1 MNRTTTFARPP
12 EPQADA
18 CASYLVCCDGPA
30 HLEADLHLHV
40 HNENNLLFAAV
51 EELAAGRLEEAMPE
65 SGGGEAACSAHL
77 FDDGRP
83 DVRTR
88 DDVQR
93 FVVAFYRDVAMDD
106 LLGPIFAAAH
116 VDWSAH
122 IPKLVDFWAWQ
133 LLGQPGYERN
143 PLRAHEPVHTRTP
156 FTEAHYQRWLELFD
170 ATLDELYAGP
180 TTEVAKRRARRMASA
195 MRRLLA
201 GQRAAGARAVEVLWT
216 TPGGRSAD
224 PLSVD

>member
-1 MNRTTTFARPP
+1 
-12 EPQADA
+12 
-18 CASYLVCCDGPA
+18 
-30 HLEADLHLHV
+30 V
-40 HNENNLLFAAV
+40 HNENDLLFPAV

-65 SGGGEAACSAHL
+65 SDGGEAACSAHL
-77 FDDGRP
+77 FGDGRA

-156 FTEAHYQRWLELFD
+156 FTKATTSGGSSCSMPRSTSCTPDRRRRWPSGAL
-170 ATLDELYAGP
+170 AVWPRRCVACSRANGP
-180 TTEVAKRRARRMASA
+180 
-195 MRRLLA
+195 LA
-201 GQRAAGARAVEVLWT
+201 PAPSRSCGPRRAAGPPTR
-216 TPGGRSAD
+216 
-224 PLSVD
+224 